1 MNGRRPRTKSER
13 CEESEPGA
21 GIGNEYGTAWRRTG
35 GRGGLGRGRR
45 VIGGVSDRADGAQTP
60 IVIMA
65 RGMRSAANHQERGG
79 DSKE

>member
-1 MNGRRPRTKSER
+1 
-13 CEESEPGA
+13 
-21 GIGNEYGTAWRRTG
+21 
-35 GRGGLGRGRR
+35 